1 MANQPE
7 IPNKVVSQN
16 HVSEDSEQNDDDD
29 DAPLSQTRSALR
41 RFGNKDSVT
50 PNKVNNDGDNDSFS
64 SLISNNN
71 LRKRRA
77 TTIKEPAID
86 PLAIGKF
93 NKFNANK
100 PLLLLIFFF

>member
-1 MANQPE
+1 M
-7 IPNKVVSQN
+7 VSQN

-41 RFGNKDSVT
+41 RFGNKESVT
-50 PNKVNNDGDNDSFS
+50 PNKVNNDDDNDSFS

-93 NKFNANK
+93 NANT
-100 PLLLLIFFF
+100 PLLSYY